1 MKRRLAMTNIPR
13 ELRTIIGRI
22 LGVPEQKETSNEN
35 LLLEKR
41 KMCHLCPSKKYRLTK
56 YLCLRCKKPVCL
68 ECTKPICNT
77 GNCA

>member
-1 MKRRLAMTNIPR
+1 
-13 ELRTIIGRI
+13 
-22 LGVPEQKETSNEN
+22 
-35 LLLEKR
+35 
-41 KMCHLCPSKKYRLTK
+41 MCHLCPSKKYRLTK